1 MNMDYAHSVEALIP
15 GVHGRVLG
23 ALARTQGDL
32 SMRQVAKLAAVS
44 PTQASEVLGRLGKL
58 GVIQRRDVGRSALVR
73 LDRSNAAGRL
83 IERLAT
89 LHGEVLEQLRD
100 AAADIAPT
108 PAALVVFGSFARGQA
123 TPESDVDVL
132 AVRPKG
138 IGADDEQWVSSLGH
152 WADLAGHIAGNPVN
166 LIDVALSDVR
176 PRPKLDGRLWR
187 NIKTDGISLVGPD
200 PEDILKP

>member
-1 MNMDYAHSVEALIP
+1 MDMDYVHSVEALIP
-15 GVHGRVLG
+15 GVQGRVLG
-23 ALARTQGDL
+23 ALARTQGEL

-58 GVIQRRDVGRSALVR
+58 GVIQRRDVGRSALVT
-73 LDRSNAAGRL
+73 LDRSNAAGQL

-89 LHGEVLEQLRD
+89 LHRDVLDQLRG
-100 AAADIAPT
+100 AATDIAPA

-123 TPESDVDVL
+123 TPASDVDVL

-138 IGADDEQWVSSLGH
+138 TGADDPHWVSSLGH
-152 WADLAGHIAGNPVN
+152 WADLTGHITGNPVN
-166 LIDVALSDVR
+166 LLDVALSDVR

-200 PEDILKP
+200 PEDITKP